1 MRSLINKKS
10 PTMKGI
16 LIAIGGGVI
25 SGLTFNNRN
34 FKCCNFTHYELGR
47 YIFENLREY
56 FIGAIM
62 SEELKEWIAMFAI
75 FLIIISIV
83 NVIFNFTNYRKRIK
97 NGELKKDFPSRDK
110 RKIIRWNVIWNL
122 SLWGNIIIYLIISLS
137 LRNQWSIGAGLF
149 ISLIY
154 IFCVEVILYPIVKR
168 YIKQKNK
175 S

>member
-25 SGLTFNNRN
+25 SGLTFNQPLISSVV
-34 FKCCNFTHYELGR
+34 TLLTIELGR

-75 FLIIISIV
+75 FLII
-83 NVIFNFTNYRKRIK
+83 NKYC
-97 NGELKKDFPSRDK
+97 EC
-110 RKIIRWNVIWNL
+110 
-122 SLWGNIIIYLIISLS
+122 NI
-137 LRNQWSIGAGLF
+137 
-149 ISLIY
+149 
-154 IFCVEVILYPIVKR
+154 
-168 YIKQKNK
+168 
-175 S
+175 

>member
-1 MRSLINKKS
+1 
-10 PTMKGI
+10 
-16 LIAIGGGVI
+16 
-25 SGLTFNNRN
+25 
-34 FKCCNFTHYELGR
+34 
-47 YIFENLREY
+47 
-56 FIGAIM
+56 M
-62 SEELKEWIAMFAI
+62 SEELKEWIAMFVI